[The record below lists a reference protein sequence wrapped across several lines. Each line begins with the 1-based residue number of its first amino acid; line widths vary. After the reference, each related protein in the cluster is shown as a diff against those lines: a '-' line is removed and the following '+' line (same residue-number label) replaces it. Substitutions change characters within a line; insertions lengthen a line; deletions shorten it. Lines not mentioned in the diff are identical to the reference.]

1 MNQDTLQYFICP
13 ECGNQNLSLE
23 AFISVN
29 DDQIIDGRLICSAC
43 YGWFRIENGILDML
57 PLELRERNLE
67 KFMGK
72 TLRFAEKYNLTMPKS
87 TTNLS
92 DLSTNKTKPIG
103 AFEDTEDYEKR
114 VVNLPYYRALDQ
126 VKFIRWIKRVL
137 KPGQMVLDI
146 GCGSGRQSVPL
157 ADYNIRTIGL
167 DVDEDMLLIAAK
179 KLAEKSLSRL
189 VDLVIA
195 DGQNVPVQEN
205 CFNAAI
211 YYGVLHH
218 LSEKSAAIANAVHK
232 LVPGGHFY
240 TLDPHKSRLR
250 FVFDFLMKLW
260 KLYVEEASDAPL
272 ISQEQ
277 MTIWTKNAGLTGR
290 VYFSTYLPPHFFFL
304 GDLAN
309 VWLLNMSDNL
319 FNTIPGMKSVAGVIM
334 FEGTKQ

>member
-1 MNQDTLQYFICP
+1 VNQNILQFIICP
-13 ECGNQNLSLE
+13 ECRTPFLSLE
-23 AFISVN
+23 AYSFGDANQV
-29 DDQIIDGRLICSAC
+29 IDGRLICSAC
-43 YGWFRIENGILDML
+43 NGWFRIENGIIDLL
-57 PLELRERNLE
+57 PFELREKNFE
-67 KFMGK
+67 KFMSK
-72 TLRFAEKYNLTMPKS
+72 TLRFAEKYNLPLPESARDQTAS
-87 TTNLS
+87 TR
-92 DLSTNKTKPIG
+92 NKAKPIG
-103 AFEDTEDYEKR
+103 TFEDTEDYERR
-114 VVNLPYYRALDQ
+114 VVNLPYYQALDEL
-126 VKFIRWIKRVL
+126 KFVRWIERNL
-137 KPGQMVLDI
+137 QPGQVVLDI
-146 GCGSGRQSVPL
+146 GCGSGMQSIPL
-157 ADYNIRTIGL
+157 AENRIRTIGI
-167 DVDEDMLLIAAK
+167 DIDEDMLLIAAK
-179 KLAEKSLSRL
+179 KMTAKSLSHL

-195 DGQNVPVQEN
+195 DGQNMPVREKY
-205 CFNAAI
+205 FDAAI

-218 LSEKSAAIANAVHK
+218 LSEKSAAIANAAHK

-272 ISQEQ
+272 ISEEQ

-304 GDLAN
+304 GDLVN